1 MYAQV
6 VRAWSPRLTRLQ
18 APLGETELVDW
29 TVITRTCR
37 AARSALLRAHGVLP
51 RMTRRSWAFEAA
63 IAIAVLAYELSRLG
77 RLDEGT
83 AVGIAGGQAVPHAVV
98 LIVVVLSSV
107 PLVLRRRF
115 PLAVFTTVIAAGL
128 LYHAVG
134 GVQPTLAAVPGIIA
148 VYSALIYSPYR
159 VAGVTLVAATA
170 VVAAFQGFGPLP
182 LIPSTAL
189 PILVIVPVGLAF
201 SVVSTWKQR
210 TEAAREEMRG
220 LEAEQRAVTRLA
232 VQEERARLA
241 RELHDVVTHNVSMMV
256 IQAGAA
262 RMILDS
268 DPGQAR
274 EVLLELETSGRAAM
288 SELRHAM
295 GLLTMN
301 TGSVDFAD
309 TPDAP
314 GGGAGEDTQHL
325 AHEVGSAELTA
336 ADLAPQPSLAD
347 VPELAE
353 RVRRTS
359 LPIDVTITGTPV
371 PLPPGADLAA
381 YRVVQEALT
390 NTVKHAPGAS
400 VQITITYS
408 PDVVTVDVADTGGL
422 PGTAIRPGGGHGLAG
437 LRERLAIYQGTLDTG
452 QRPTGGFRVHAVLPA
467 HSDHAA
473 PEQSAEEGQR

>member
-6 VRAWSPRLTRLQ
+6 VRAWSPRLTRPQ
-18 APLGETELVDW
+18 APLGETELVDR
-29 TVITRTCR
+29 TVIFRTCR

-51 RMTRRSWAFEAA
+51 RMTRRSWAFDAV

-83 AVGIAGGQAVPHAVV
+83 AVGITGRQEVSHAVV
-98 LIVVVLSSV
+98 LMVVALSSV

-134 GVQPTLAAVPGIIA
+134 GVQPTLAAIPGIVA
-148 VYSALIYSPYR
+148 VYSALMYSPYR
-159 VAGVTLVAATA
+159 VAGITLAAVTA
-170 VVAAFQGFGPLP
+170 VVVAFQGFGPLP

-189 PILVIVPVGLAF
+189 PILVIVPAGLAF
-201 SVVSTWKQR
+201 NVVSTWKQR
-210 TEAAREEMRG
+210 AEAAREEMRG

-232 VQEERARLA
+232 VEEERARLA

-256 IQAGAA
+256 IEAGAA

-274 EVLLELETSGRAAM
+274 ELLLELETSGRSAM

-301 TGSVDFAD
+301 TDSVDFAG
-309 TPDAP
+309 TPDIC
-314 GGGAGEDTQHL
+314 GGGAGEDMQNL
-325 AHEVGSAELTA
+325 GREVGLAQLTA
-336 ADLAPQPSLAD
+336 ADLTPQPTLAD

-371 PLPPGADLAA
+371 PLRPGADLAA

-408 PDVVTVDVADTGGL
+408 PDAVTIDVTDTGGP
-422 PGTAIRPGGGHGLAG
+422 PGTVIRPGGGHGLAG

-452 QRPTGGFRVHAVLPA
+452 KRSTGGFRVHAVLPA

-473 PEQSAEEGQR
+473 LERSAEEGQR

>member
-6 VRAWSPRLTRLQ
+6 VRAWSPRLTRPQ

-37 AARSALLRAHGVLP
+37 AARPALLRAHGVLP
-51 RMTRRSWAFEAA
+51 RMRRRSWAFDAV

-77 RLDEGT
+77 RLDKGT
-83 AVGIAGGQAVPHAVV
+83 AVGITGGQAVPHAVV
-98 LIVVVLSSV
+98 LIVVVLNSV

-134 GVQPTLAAVPGIIA
+134 GVQPTLAAVPAIIA

-170 VVAAFQGFGPLP
+170 VAAAFQGFGPLP

-201 SVVSTWKQR
+201 NVVSTWKQR
-210 TEAAREEMRG
+210 AEAAREEMRG

-232 VQEERARLA
+232 VEEERARLA

-301 TGSVDFAD
+301 TDSVDFAD
-309 TPDAP
+309 TPDTP

-325 AHEVGSAELTA
+325 AREVGPAELTA
-336 ADLAPQPSLAD
+336 ADLTPQPSLAD

-408 PDVVTVDVADTGGL
+408 PDAVTVDVADTGGL
-422 PGTAIRPGGGHGLAG
+422 PGTTIRPGGGHGLAG
-437 LRERLAIYQGTLDTG
+437 LHARLAIYQGTLDTG
-452 QRPTGGFRVHAVLPA
+452 KRPTGGFRVHAVLPA